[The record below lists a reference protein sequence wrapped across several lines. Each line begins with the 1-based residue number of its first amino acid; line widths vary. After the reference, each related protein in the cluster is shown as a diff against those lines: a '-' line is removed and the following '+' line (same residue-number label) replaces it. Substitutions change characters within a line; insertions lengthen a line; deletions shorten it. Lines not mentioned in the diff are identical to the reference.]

1 MPKIIVYIPVK
12 NDAWFIENAIL
23 SSTKWADHVFVLDE
37 SSDDGSHEIY
47 KDLESE
53 LKNLTVIYNRPK
65 FDFNT
70 SDLRN
75 YALDMVREFNGEN
88 LIFELHADEIMSAQ
102 ILTPQIKND
111 LLQQSTIGSALMFPW
126 INLWDKPFMYRKD
139 KSIWSNTKGWFAFRD
154 DRKVKFEGA
163 AFHGSRVPEGI
174 LKNKVEFKGL
184 SVLHFQFLNLSM
196 ERSKQALYQIFERNH
211 YPKKNIEYINKMYAC
226 AYDERQIN
234 LVSLGK
240 ENYQPWLN
248 LGIPINNEYPQ
259 EGFNWR
265 DLEVLKNFKI
275 YGLDNYKDLNIW
287 NIDWEKKRKTAKKKY
302 PDSIIPEKPIVDP
315 RDFSTKKAHS
325 FLMKYQMYPFWRI
338 NFFKL
343 LIEKLMTKLMGK

>member
-23 SSTKWADHVFVLDE
+23 SSTKWADHVFILDE
-37 SSDDGSHEIY
+37 NSTDGSHDIY
-47 KDLESE
+47 KRLEG
-53 LKNLTVIYNRPK
+53 LIKNLTVIYNRPK

-70 SDLRN
+70 SDMRN
-75 YALDMVREFNGEN
+75 YALNMAREFEGEN
-88 LIFELHADEIMSAQ
+88 VIFELHADEVLSAQ

-111 LLQQSTIGSALMFPW
+111 LLEQLPIGSALMLPW
-126 INLWDKPFMYRKD
+126 INLWGKPFLYRRD

-163 AFHGSRVPEGI
+163 AFHGSRAPERF
-174 LKNKVEFKGL
+174 LKNKVEFKSL
-184 SVLHFQFLNLSM
+184 NVLHFQFLNLSM

-211 YPKKNIEYINKMYAC
+211 YPKKNVEHINKIYAC

-234 LVSLGK
+234 LVPLAK
-240 ENYQPWLN
+240 EHYQSWLD
-248 LGIPINNEYPQ
+248 LGIPIDNKYPN

-265 DLEVLKNFKI
+265 DLEVLKNFKKNGI
-275 YGLDNYKDLNIW
+275 EKYKNLNIW
-287 NIDWEKKRKTAKKKY
+287 NIDWEEKRKTTKQLY
-302 PDSIIPEKPIVDP
+302 PDALIPESPIKDP
-315 RDFSTKKAHS
+315 RSFSAKMAHA
-325 FLMKYQMYPFWRI
+325 FLIKYQLYPFWRY

-343 LIEKLMTKLMGK
+343 ILEKLKIKFKNI